1 MERLLYAVT
10 FISVLGTGLIAGV
23 FFSFSSF
30 VMGAL
35 GRLPAANGIS
45 AMQSINVVVLNPLFL
60 GVFMGTA
67 VLCLVLALSAIMRW
81 SEPGAAYL
89 LAGGAFYVIGT
100 FVVTIALNVPLND
113 ELASV
118 NPQNGNAL
126 GVWARYLTDWTMWN
140 HVRTGAA
147 VIASASLIKAL
158 P

>member
-1 MERLLYAVT
+1 MERLLHTAT
-10 FISVLGTGLIAGV
+10 FISILGTGLIAGV
-23 FFSFSSF
+23 FFAFSSF

-35 GRLPAANGIS
+35 GRLPAANGIA
-45 AMQSINVVVLNPLFL
+45 AMQSINVIVLNPLFL

-67 VLCLVLALSAIMRW
+67 VLCLALALSAIMHW

-89 LAGGAFYVIGT
+89 LAGSVFYVMGT

-118 NPQNGNAL
+118 NPQSGDAI
-126 GVWARYLTDWTMWN
+126 GVWTRYLTDWTMWN

-147 VIASASLIKAL
+147 LIASASLIKAL

>member
-1 MERLLYAVT
+1 MERLLQTVT
-10 FISVLGTGLIAGV
+10 FISVLGTGLIAGI
-23 FFSFSSF
+23 FFAFSSF

-35 GRLPAANGIS
+35 GRLPPANGIS
-45 AMQSINVVVLNPLFL
+45 AMQSINVTVLNPLFL

-67 VLCLVLALSAIMRW
+67 VLCLALALSAIMRW

-89 LAGGAFYVIGT
+89 LAGSALYVIGT

-113 ELASV
+113 ELAAV
-118 NPQNGNAL
+118 NPQNGNAA
-126 GVWARYLTDWTMWN
+126 GVWARYLADWTMWN

-147 VIASASLIKAL
+147 LIASACLMKAL

>member
-1 MERLLYAVT
+1 MERLLYAMT
-10 FISVLGTGLIAGV
+10 FISVLGTGLIAGI
-23 FFSFSSF
+23 FFAFSSF

-35 GRLPAANGIS
+35 GRLPPANGIS
-45 AMQSINVVVLNPLFL
+45 AMQSINVTVLNPLFL
-60 GVFMGTA
+60 GLFMGTA
-67 VLCLVLALSAIMRW
+67 VLCLALALSAIMRW

-89 LAGGAFYVIGT
+89 LAGSAFYVIGT

-113 ELASV
+113 ELAAV

-126 GVWARYLTDWTMWN
+126 GIWARYLTDWTMWN

>member
-1 MERLLYAVT
+1 MERLLQAVT

-23 FFSFSSF
+23 FFAFSSF

-35 GRLPAANGIS
+35 GRLPSANGIS
-45 AMQSINVVVLNPLFL
+45 AMQSINVAVLNPLFL

-67 VLCLVLALSAIMRW
+67 VLCLALALSAIMRW
-81 SEPGAAYL
+81 SEPGAVYL
-89 LAGGAFYVIGT
+89 LAGSAFYVIGT

-113 ELASV
+113 ELAAV
-118 NPQNGNAL
+118 NPQNANAT
-126 GVWARYLTDWTMWN
+126 GVWARYLTDWTIWN

-147 VIASASLIKAL
+147 LIASACLLKAL